1 MLHITLRER
10 FLSVLF
16 LFDYKKS
23 IDNIMDSSVLK
34 FSDIVAARSTLRG
47 VAKLTSISHSKSF
60 SQMSGANIFMKL
72 ENMQTTG
79 AFKVR
84 GAYNKL
90 ANLSPE
96 ERAKGVVAASAG
108 NHAQGV
114 AFSATKLGMQSTI
127 FMPIFTPPLKVLATK
142 GYGANVVLTG
152 ESFDDS
158 FLASQE
164 YTKQHDASYI
174 HPFNDPLIIAGQG
187 TIGLEIYEQQPDV
200 DAVIVPIGGG
210 GLIAGIAMAIKEMNP
225 KVRVIGVNAA
235 GAASMVASR
244 EANEIVSL
252 PSVSTIADGIAVK
265 TPGTLTFDIIQKYVD
280 DIVSVTDT
288 EIAHAAY
295 LLLQRGKLLAE
306 PAGVTSVAAALFN
319 KVDLKGKNVVP
330 VVSGGNI
337 NMRLLEQIIEKG
349 MVEEGLRASIRL
361 IIPDQS
367 GELKRVLSIFEGLKV
382 NIYDIKHERSLS
394 RVEVGKSLV
403 TISMNLQDQKQLDTI
418 MTMLQEHGIN
428 CEIAS

>member
-1 MLHITLRER
+1 MLHITSRER

-319 KVDLKGKNVVP
+319 KVDLRGKNVVP

>member
-1 MLHITLRER
+1 
-10 FLSVLF
+10 
-16 LFDYKKS
+16 
-23 IDNIMDSSVLK
+23 MDSSVLK

-60 SQMSGANIFMKL
+60 SQMSGSNIFMKL

>member
-1 MLHITLRER
+1 
-10 FLSVLF
+10 
-16 LFDYKKS
+16 
-23 IDNIMDSSVLK
+23 MDSSVLK

-265 TPGTLTFDIIQKYVD
+265 TPGSLTFDIIQKYVD
-280 DIVSVTDT
+280 DIVSVTDS

-319 KVDLKGKNVVP
+319 KVNLKGKNVVP

-337 NMRLLEQIIEKG
+337 NMQLLEQIIEKG

-361 IIPDQS
+361 IVPDQS
-367 GELKRVLSIFEGLKV
+367 GELKRVLSIFESLKV

-403 TISMNLQDQKQLDTI
+403 TISMNLQDQKQLNTI
-418 MTMLQEHGIN
+418 MTMLQEHGIFR
-428 CEIAS
+428 

>member
-1 MLHITLRER
+1 
-10 FLSVLF
+10 
-16 LFDYKKS
+16 
-23 IDNIMDSSVLK
+23 MDSSVLK

-265 TPGTLTFDIIQKYVD
+265 TPGTLTFDIIQKYAD

-319 KVDLKGKNVVP
+319 KVDLRGKNVVP

>member
-1 MLHITLRER
+1 V
-10 FLSVLF
+10 FSYF
-16 LFDYKKS
+16 LFFQKQYK
-23 IDNIMDSSVLK
+23 NIMDSSVLK

-60 SQMSGANIFMKL
+60 SQMSGSNIFMKL

>member
-1 MLHITLRER
+1 
-10 FLSVLF
+10 
-16 LFDYKKS
+16 
-23 IDNIMDSSVLK
+23 MDSSVLK

-319 KVDLKGKNVVP
+319 KVDLRGKNVVP

-367 GELKRVLSIFEGLKV
+367 GELKKVLSIFEGLKV

-418 MTMLQEHGIN
+418 MAMLQEHGIN

>member
-1 MLHITLRER
+1 
-10 FLSVLF
+10 
-16 LFDYKKS
+16 
-23 IDNIMDSSVLK
+23 MDSSVLK

-90 ANLSPE
+90 ANLSSE

-200 DAVIVPIGGG
+200 DAVVVPIGGG

-244 EANEIVSL
+244 NANEIVSL

-265 TPGTLTFDIIQKYVD
+265 TPGTLTFDIIQRYVD

-361 IIPDQS
+361 IIPDQA
-367 GELKRVLSIFEGLKV
+367 GELKRVLSIFEVLKV

-394 RVEVGKSLV
+394 IVEVGKSLV

-418 MTMLQEHGIN
+418 MTMLKENGIT

>member
-1 MLHITLRER
+1 
-10 FLSVLF
+10 
-16 LFDYKKS
+16 
-23 IDNIMDSSVLK
+23 MDSSVLK

-265 TPGTLTFDIIQKYVD
+265 TPGSLTFDIIQKYVD
-280 DIVSVTDT
+280 DIVSVTDS

-319 KVDLKGKNVVP
+319 KVNLKGKNVVP

-337 NMRLLEQIIEKG
+337 NMQLLEQIIEKG

-361 IIPDQS
+361 IVPDQS
-367 GELKRVLSIFEGLKV
+367 GELKRVLSIFESLKV

-403 TISMNLQDQKQLDTI
+403 TISMNLQDQKQLNTI